1 MSDMRVADKR
11 IRCYTSGDEIKF
23 IDVITEDDKPEFR
36 EISDGDLMV
45 MFKDLIKDEV
55 EIPSNLSFEVHGV
68 DWYKAKFPG
77 FDDEYYELMVAND
90 KKENQ

>member
-1 MSDMRVADKR
+1 MSEKR
-11 IRCYTSGDEIKF
+11 IRCYTTGDEIKF

-36 EISDGDLMV
+36 EISDGDLMD
-45 MFKDLIKDEV
+45 MFKDLIKEEV

-77 FDDEYYELMVAND
+77 FDDEYYELLVAND

>member
-1 MSDMRVADKR
+1 MSEKR
-11 IRCYTSGDEIKF
+11 IRCYTTGDEIKF

-36 EISDGDLMV
+36 EISDGDLMD
-45 MFKDLIKDEV
+45 MFKDLIKEEV

>member
-1 MSDMRVADKR
+1 MSEKR
-11 IRCYTSGDEIKF
+11 IRCYTTGDEIKF

-36 EISDGDLMV
+36 EISDGDLMD
-45 MFKDLIKDEV
+45 MFKHLIKDEV
-55 EIPSNLSFEVHGV
+55 EVPSNLSYEVHGV